1 MARVKIRDLLKKKE
15 ILPGKKADLE
25 KNDLLAL
32 LIAAASVFL
41 PALLGVLFLVF
52 LFILAWTS
60 FFG

>member
-1 MARVKIRDLLKKKE
+1 MARVRIRDLLAKKE
-15 ILPGKKADLE
+15 IQPGKKADLE

-41 PALLGVLFLVF
+41 PALLFVLLLVF

-60 FFG
+60 FF